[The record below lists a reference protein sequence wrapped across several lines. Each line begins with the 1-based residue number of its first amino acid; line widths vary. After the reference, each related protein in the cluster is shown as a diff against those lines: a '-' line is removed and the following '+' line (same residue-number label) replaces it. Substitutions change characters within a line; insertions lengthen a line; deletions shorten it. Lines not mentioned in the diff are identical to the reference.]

1 MDNISKVIESVE
13 KILLSEK
20 KIPVSF
26 REFVCGKDYCDDSD
40 IYQFWIDEEKKIP
53 KKCSEL
59 IIDGSLGGGKS
70 TFSAYYTAY
79 RVYIWFLNGDPR
91 KELGIAQNS
100 DLYGFYFSV
109 SLKMAEKSGF
119 KLLYNVFKNC
129 KWFKENMPMNTEL
142 KSSIQFPAQ
151 RFQIDYASAE
161 THQTGLNVIIFI
173 LDEANFRGGV
183 GTGVAQEYE
192 EVTFLYSQLLDRLV
206 TRFGR
211 PDGTVDAL
219 AMLISSASYQ
229 SAFAEQRRAAVEND
243 PNAHH
248 IRAVGYKIKPQN
260 YSKETFTVFSGT
272 ATQEPR
278 IVKTEEQKQ
287 QIIQALGMEGTGL
300 AEKYF
305 LQVPVSIKRF
315 FETNINLALQ
325 NHCGVPTQIKGRFLQ
340 DINILRMNYYQDEPD
355 IFSQNI
361 ISLSNGDDIQLAD
374 YLILQNIMYPERP
387 HSLFLDLSI
396 TGDSGGFSCFRFD
409 GEKDN
414 VRYHT
419 HVFTLEIVPP
429 PPPHQTRI
437 SKYRQFMSEFAQI
450 VNVVA
455 FGTDQFQCLIEGTW
469 IPTTNGLKKI
479 EDLRQGDELFSHNGL
494 TKVKKVFSYS
504 EAPVVKVTT
513 RSGVEMIITPNHKI
527 STLRWIKSANDSQVY
542 DSVLRLSKR
551 RENDKNPVKLVRMFK
566 VPEVGDCIEVPKPMI
581 IGGNVSDKERCE
593 AMVIGW
599 MIGDGGVT
607 NGIGYVTHSLEEL
620 DIQDYFKNIVDGFG
634 NCDTETVRASY
645 TMKLLKNSKLNRFIT
660 SLFGNRCSALEKFI
674 PDELMKKPKDYIDFL
689 LKGLYSADGSCTE
702 EQIVLTSSSK
712 KLLMQVKQL
721 LSVHYGIN
729 TSITKSKRGYKGDFG
744 NNPCYHLR
752 TKGDV
757 RRFLEIG
764 FIQEYKV
771 EALKKTLGIK
781 GKGFFDKVIS
791 IEPFGEANVYDV
803 EVDNED
809 HSYYTCDCLTHNS
822 SGLRQ
827 DVHADLG
834 LTDTRL
840 SIDSSDL
847 PHLQWV
853 RGLVEKATRMRQI
866 PKLEL
871 EVIEAEH
878 DLKRRRVVKKKGS
891 TDDLFQSAV
900 GAYWLSDTV
909 GPQAGDIS
917 NLTDSINLVGAQSY
931 KRVLKKLGYKVSK
944 R

>member
-20 KIPVSF
+20 KISVSF

-40 IYQFWIDEEKKIP
+40 IYQFWVDEEKKIP

-278 IVKTEEQKQ
+278 IVKSEEQKQ

-340 DINILRMNYYQDEPD
+340 DINILRMNYFQDEPD

-455 FGTDQFQCLIEGTW
+455 FGTDQFQ
-469 IPTTNGLKKI
+469 
-479 EDLRQGDELFSHNGL
+479 
-494 TKVKKVFSYS
+494 
-504 EAPVVKVTT
+504 
-513 RSGVEMIITPNHKI
+513 
-527 STLRWIKSANDSQVY
+527 ST
-542 DSVLRLSKR
+542 
-551 RENDKNPVKLVRMFK
+551 
-566 VPEVGDCIEVPKPMI
+566 
-581 IGGNVSDKERCE
+581 
-593 AMVIGW
+593 
-599 MIGDGGVT
+599 
-607 NGIGYVTHSLEEL
+607 
-620 DIQDYFKNIVDGFG
+620 
-634 NCDTETVRASY
+634 
-645 TMKLLKNSKLNRFIT
+645 
-660 SLFGNRCSALEKFI
+660 
-674 PDELMKKPKDYIDFL
+674 
-689 LKGLYSADGSCTE
+689 
-702 EQIVLTSSSK
+702 
-712 KLLMQVKQL
+712 
-721 LSVHYGIN
+721 
-729 TSITKSKRGYKGDFG
+729 
-744 NNPCYHLR
+744 
-752 TKGDV
+752 
-757 RRFLEIG
+757 
-764 FIQEYKV
+764 
-771 EALKKTLGIK
+771 
-781 GKGFFDKVIS
+781 
-791 IEPFGEANVYDV
+791 
-803 EVDNED
+803 
-809 HSYYTCDCLTHNS
+809 
-822 SGLRQ
+822 GLRQ